1 MAHSPPLPAMIP
13 GYPPPPPRDVRDP
26 NDPRGIITENAFSVA
41 PHLLGLPLASPS
53 RRAAAMAVD
62 GVLIG
67 ILSNATGF
75 LFGLAA
81 AYVLFRISRRS
92 DKTGR
97 MATGLRFAFRAGAAL
112 VLFILVVSYWDDVFD
127 RKSDGRTGAAEA
139 DSRVSAPASPAAP
152 EGSAASTDGSA
163 AGIQVDGLRSGVA
176 LAQLV
181 RHVTALEGAAD
192 SARAAD
198 AAGELRK
205 AMVTLGMKPTEQREL
220 LDDLAR
226 DSDRSWVKAAAGA
239 AAAELAPPVE
249 REDTAED
256 PGSLVALYAAAAVA
270 GDSARQDSL
279 LDRLTVAVSRDTAA
293 ALQKRIDALQEEREE
308 LQEDLERTKETLE
321 EEQEGF
327 AMMRLIAN
335 LAEDLGLEIGWSALY
350 FTAFLAIWRGQTPGK
365 RLVGIRVIR
374 LNGAPITWW
383 AAFERF
389 GGYAAGVVTGL
400 LGFAQVYWDRN
411 RQGVHD
417 KISETVVVRE
427 ERVVAA
433 R

>member
-1 MAHSPPLPAMIP
+1 MIP
-13 GYPPPPPRDVRDP
+13 GSRPPRPRDIRDP
-26 NDPRGIITENAFSVA
+26 NDPRGIVTENAFSVA

-53 RRAAAMAVD
+53 RRLAAMAVD

-81 AYVLFRISRRS
+81 AYVLFRISGRS
-92 DKTGR
+92 DKTGM
-97 MATGLRFAFRAGAAL
+97 MARGLRLTFRAGAAL
-112 VLFILVVSYWDDVFD
+112 VLFFLVVSYWDDVFD
-127 RKSDGRTGAAEA
+127 RESDGRSGAAEA
-139 DSRVSAPASPAAP
+139 GSRTSAPTSPAPA
-152 EGSAASTDGSA
+152 EGAGASTAGSS
-163 AGIQVDGLRSGVA
+163 AGVQVDGLRSGVA

-181 RHVTALEGAAD
+181 RQIAALEGAAD
-192 SARAAD
+192 STRAA
-198 AAGELRK
+198 AAARDLRK
-205 AMVTLGMKPTEQREL
+205 AMVKLGMEPAQQREL
-220 LDDLAR
+220 LDGLAR
-226 DSDRSWVKAAAGA
+226 DGDRPWVKAAAGVA
-239 AAAELAPPVE
+239 AADLPPADVAPLAE
-249 REDTAED
+249 REDTVED
-256 PGSLVALYAAAAVA
+256 PESLVALYTAAAVA

-279 LDRLTVAVSRDTAA
+279 LDRLTVAMARDTAA
-293 ALQKRIDALQEEREE
+293 ALQKRIDRLREERAE
-308 LQEDLERTKETLE
+308 LKEDLERTKETLE